1 MKGRYLVGEGK
12 KPLFEPSFNRAV
24 KVFSGQ
30 DRLTSD
36 AGMLLLREADHRLGL
51 TQSLAAEL
59 FDRRD
64 PERVRYSLVEL
75 LRERL
80 YAMAQG
86 YDAQDDVDE
95 LAHDPAMR
103 LATWDRPGERVAE
116 ERAASQPTQ
125 SRLLTAL
132 GNYKPNIE
140 RLRETLAEWPGRH
153 LRATGNDHAARRIT
167 IDIDSFPIQAYGQ
180 QAGAKYNGY
189 YREVVFHPLVA
200 SYTVGGDYDGFQN
213 GLRLGQGFI
222 HAVLRAGNV
231 HTASGAKRFFLE
243 TVRKAKQLGYVVE
256 LRFDAG
262 VADGPN
268 MDFLTQENIPFLG
281 RLKSNA
287 VLQDLAAPYL
297 RRPVGRPPKYGRE
310 ILVEL
315 GMYQAASWRHAQR
328 VILVIVDCPD
338 PKTGQLL
345 LEPDYFFLV
354 TSYSAEERPAEERL
368 ERYRQRGT
376 FEDRLGEFRQWIGPK
391 LSSQDFASNEATLLL
406 SLLAFNLANMLRCE
420 MEDAGGACWDLG
432 RFQKA
437 VLKAG
442 GRIAKKAGRVFVHLA
457 AAVVPLWERL
467 VARLQ
472 GWRLPGR
479 FPPPRPPAY
488 RPFLPLPK
496 HAFLTR
502 VIRE

>member
-1 MKGRYLVGEGK
+1 MGEGT

-24 KVFSGQ
+24 KVLGGQ

-36 AGMLLLREADHRLGL
+36 AGTLLLREADHRLGL

-75 LRERL
+75 LRECL

-103 LATWDRPGERVAE
+103 LATWDRPGQRVQDERL
-116 ERAASQPTQ
+116 ASQPTQ
-125 SRLLTAL
+125 SRLLAAL

-140 RLRETLAEWPGRH
+140 RLREALADWSARH
-153 LRATGNDHAARRIT
+153 LRATGNDHTARRIT
-167 IDIDSFPIQAYGQ
+167 IDIDSLPIPAYGT
-180 QAGAKYNGY
+180 QAGVKYNGY
-189 YREVVFHPLVA
+189 YHEDVFHPLVA
-200 SYTVGGDYDGFQN
+200 SYTVGGDYDGFQK

-243 TVRKAKQLGYVVE
+243 TVRKAKQLGYVAE

-262 VADGPN
+262 FAEGAIL
-268 MDFLTQENIPFLG
+268 DFLTEEKIPFLA
-281 RLKSNA
+281 RLKANA
-287 VLQDLAAPYL
+287 RLQDLAAPYL
-297 RRPVGRPPKYGRE
+297 GRPVGRPPKGGRE
-310 ILVEL
+310 VLVEL
-315 GMYQAASWRHAQR
+315 GTYQAESWRYAQR

-338 PKTGQLL
+338 PKTGQLF

-354 TSYSAEERPAEERL
+354 TSYSAEQRPAEERL
-368 ERYRQRGT
+368 EHYRQRGT
-376 FEDRLGEFRQWIGPK
+376 FEDRLGECRQWIGPK

-420 MEDAGGACWDLG
+420 LEDGAGACWDLG
-432 RFQKA
+432 RFQKS

-442 GRIAKKAGRVFVHLA
+442 GRIAKKAGRVMVHLA
-457 AAVVPLWERL
+457 AAVVPLWQRL
-467 VARLQ
+467 VARLGQ
-472 GWRLPGR
+472 WRLPKR
-479 FPPPRPPAY
+479 FPAPRRPTYRPFIPPPR
-488 RPFLPLPK
+488 

>member
-1 MKGRYLVGEGK
+1 MGEGT

-24 KVFSGQ
+24 KVQGGQ

-36 AGMLLLREADHRLGL
+36 AGTLLLREADHRLGL

-64 PERVRYSLVEL
+64 PERIRYSLVEL

-103 LATWDRPGERVAE
+103 LATWDRPGQRVQKERL
-116 ERAASQPTQ
+116 ASQPTQ
-125 SRLLTAL
+125 SRLLAAL
-132 GNYKPNIE
+132 GSYKPNIE
-140 RLRETLAEWPGRH
+140 RLRETLADWSARH

-167 IDIDSFPIQAYGQ
+167 IDIDSLPIQAYGS
-180 QAGAKYNGY
+180 QAGVQYNGY
-189 YREVVFHPLVA
+189 YHEEVFHPLVA
-200 SYTVGGDYDGFQN
+200 KYTVGGDYDGFQK

-231 HTASGAKRFFLE
+231 HTASGAKRFFRE
-243 TVRKAKQLGYVVE
+243 TVRKAKQLGYVAE

-262 VADGPN
+262 FAEGAIL
-268 MDFLTQENIPFLG
+268 DFLTDEHLPFLA
-281 RLKSNA
+281 RLKANA
-287 VLQDLAAPYL
+287 RLQDLAAPYL
-297 RRPVGRPPKYGRE
+297 QRPVGRPPKGGRE
-310 ILVEL
+310 TLVEL
-315 GMYQAASWRHAQR
+315 GPYRAESWRHAQR

-338 PKTGQLL
+338 PKTGQLF

-354 TSYSAEERPAEERL
+354 TSYSADQRAAEERL
-368 ERYRQRGT
+368 EHYRQRGT

-391 LSSQDFASNEATLLL
+391 LSWQDFASNEATLLL

-420 MEDAGGACWDLG
+420 LEDDAGACWDLG
-432 RFQKA
+432 RFQKS

-442 GRIAKKAGRVFVHLA
+442 GRIAKRAGRVIVHLA
-457 AAVVPLWERL
+457 AAVVPFWQRL
-467 VARLQ
+467 VARLGQ
-472 GWRLPGR
+472 WRLPKR
-479 FPPPRPPAY
+479 FPAPRPPAY
-488 RPFLPLPK
+488 RPFIPPPR

>member
-1 MKGRYLVGEGK
+1 VGEGK
-12 KPLFEPSFNRAV
+12 KMLFEPSFNRAV
-24 KVFSGQ
+24 KVRGGQ

-36 AGMLLLREADHRLGL
+36 AGTLLLREADHRLGL
-51 TQSLAAEL
+51 TQSLVAQL
-59 FDRRD
+59 YDRRNS
-64 PERVRYSLVEL
+64 ERTRYLLVEL

-86 YDAQDDVDE
+86 YDAQDDADE

-103 LATWDRPGERVAE
+103 LAVWNRPGKRVQE
-116 ERAASQPTQ
+116 ERLASQPTQ

-132 GNYKPNIE
+132 GNYKANIE
-140 RLRETLAEWPGRH
+140 VLREALAGWSARH
-153 LRATGNDHAARRIT
+153 LRATGNDHTARRIT
-167 IDIDSFPIQAYGQ
+167 IDIDSLPVQAYGS
-180 QAGAKYNGY
+180 QAGVKYNGY
-189 YREVVFHPLVA
+189 YREEVFHPLVA

-231 HTASGAKRFFLE
+231 HTANGAKRFFRH
-243 TVRKAKQLGYVVE
+243 TVRKARQLGYTAE

-262 VADGPN
+262 FAEGAIL
-268 MDFLTQENIPFLG
+268 DFLTDEKTPFLA
-281 RLKSNA
+281 RLKANDR
-287 VLQDLAAPYL
+287 LQDLAAPYL
-297 RRPVGRPPKYGRE
+297 RRPVGRPPKGGRE
-310 ILVEL
+310 VLVEL
-315 GMYQAASWRHAQR
+315 GTYQAESWRYPQR

-338 PKTGQLL
+338 PKTGQLF

-354 TSYSAEERPAEERL
+354 TSYSAQERPAEERL
-368 ERYRQRGT
+368 EHYRQRGT

-391 LSSQDFASNEATLLL
+391 LSSQEFASNEATMLL

-420 MEDAGGACWDLG
+420 LEDGAGACWDLG
-432 RFQKA
+432 RFQKS

-442 GRIAKKAGRVFVHLA
+442 GRIVKKAHRVIVDLA

-467 VARLQ
+467 VGRL
-472 GWRLPGR
+472 GRWRLPKR
-479 FPPPRPPAY
+479 FPAPRPPAY
-488 RPFLPLPK
+488 RPFLPPPR

>member
-1 MKGRYLVGEGK
+1 MGEGK
-12 KPLFEPSFNRAV
+12 KLLFEPSFNRAV
-24 KVFSGQ
+24 KVRGGQ

-36 AGMLLLREADHRLGL
+36 AGRLLLREADHRLGL
-51 TQSLAAEL
+51 TQSLAAQL
-59 FDRRD
+59 YDRRHPD
-64 PERVRYSLVEL
+64 HIRYTLVEL

-103 LATWDRPGERVAE
+103 LATWDRPGKRVQE
-116 ERAASQPTQ
+116 ERLASQPTQ

-132 GNYKPNIE
+132 GNYKPNTE
-140 RLRETLAEWPGRH
+140 RLRETLADWSGRH
-153 LRATGNDHAARRIT
+153 LRATGKDQTARRIT
-167 IDIDSFPIQAYGQ
+167 IDVDSLPIQAYGS
-180 QAGAKYNGY
+180 QAGVKSNGHY
-189 YREVVFHPLVA
+189 HEEVFHPLAA
-200 SYTVGGDYDGFQN
+200 SYTVGGDYDGFQS

-243 TVRKAKQLGYVVE
+243 TARKAKQLGYVAE
-256 LRFDAG
+256 MRFDAG
-262 VADGPN
+262 FAEGPIL
-268 MDFLTQENIPFLG
+268 DLLTEEKIPFLS
-281 RLKSNA
+281 RLKANA
-287 VLQDLAAPYL
+287 RLQDLAAPYL
-297 RRPVGRPPKYGRE
+297 RRPVGRPPKGGRE
-310 ILVEL
+310 VLVEL
-315 GMYQAASWRHAQR
+315 GTYQAESWRYPQR

-338 PKTGQLL
+338 PKTGQLF

-354 TSYSAEERPAEERL
+354 TSYSAEQRSAEERL

-391 LSSQDFASNEATLLL
+391 LSSQEFVSNEATLLL

-420 MEDAGGACWDLG
+420 LEDGAGACWDLG
-432 RFQKA
+432 RFQKS

-442 GRIAKKAGRVFVHLA
+442 GRIVKKAGRVIVDLA
-457 AAVVPLWERL
+457 VAVVPLWERL

-472 GWRLPGR
+472 QWRLPKR
-479 FPPPRPPAY
+479 FPAPRRPAY
-488 RPFLPLPK
+488 RPFMPPPK